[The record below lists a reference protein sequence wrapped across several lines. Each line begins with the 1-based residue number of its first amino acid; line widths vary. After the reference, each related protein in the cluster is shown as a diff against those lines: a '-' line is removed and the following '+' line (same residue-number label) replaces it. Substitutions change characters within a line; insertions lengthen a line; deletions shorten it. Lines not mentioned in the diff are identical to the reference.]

1 MLSLQEAVRH
11 PVTIVSSGLAAASQ
25 LFQIPFIDALV
36 AVVWTQAST
45 LFSAIS
51 ILAFSV
57 FPNVDLGGFAFL
69 TSSVRTLALIL
80 AVVYA
85 GKLAYQAYKSFDNR
99 LDNQ

>member
-1 MLSLQEAVRH
+1 MISLQEAIRH

-36 AVVWTQAST
+36 AVVWTQ
-45 LFSAIS
+45 IS
-51 ILAFSV
+51 VIFTSVSV
-57 FPNVDLGGFAFL
+57 FAFTVLPNIDLGRFAFL
-69 TSSVRTLALIL
+69 TSSVRTLALVL

-85 GKLAYQAYKSFDNR
+85 AKLAYQAYKSFDNR